1 MDDMGYDV
9 EDFYMIDP
17 IFGTMADFEELV
29 SELKKKGNCYF
40 FVRIIIYYM
49 TC

>member
-17 IFGTMADFEELV
+17 VFGTMNDFEELV
-29 SELKKKGNCYF
+29 FEMNKRSKLEYF
-40 FVRIIIYYM
+40 DLERILFI
-49 TC
+49 

>member
-17 IFGTMADFEELV
+17 VFGTMDDFEELV
-29 SELKKKGNCYF
+29 REMKKRSNCHN
-40 FVRIIIYYM
+40 IIYYIS
-49 TC
+49 